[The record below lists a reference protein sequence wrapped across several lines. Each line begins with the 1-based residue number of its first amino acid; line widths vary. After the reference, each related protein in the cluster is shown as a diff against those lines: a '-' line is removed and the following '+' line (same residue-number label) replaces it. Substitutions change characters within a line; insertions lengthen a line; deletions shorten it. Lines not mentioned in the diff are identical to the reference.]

1 MNTWSQQQEQE
12 ELHESFVNRLYECKP
27 VKKIYARGEYWKIGD
42 KKRLS
47 GFFCVACHRET
58 VDRFEFEVRASDS
71 GREESLS
78 ATARVRI
85 TVTDTNDHTP
95 TFDAFPFR
103 INISTASPPRFVL
116 PYFC

>member
-1 MNTWSQQQEQE
+1 M
-12 ELHESFVNRLYECKP
+12 HVVNPGKSVIKK
-27 VKKIYARGEYWKIGD
+27 VKR
-42 KKRLS
+42 
-47 GFFCVACHRET
+47 FFCVACHRET
-58 VDRFEFEVRASDS
+58 VDRFEFDVRASDS

-103 INISTASPPRFVL
+103 INISTASPPRFVIDIL
-116 PYFC
+116 LAFSWRK